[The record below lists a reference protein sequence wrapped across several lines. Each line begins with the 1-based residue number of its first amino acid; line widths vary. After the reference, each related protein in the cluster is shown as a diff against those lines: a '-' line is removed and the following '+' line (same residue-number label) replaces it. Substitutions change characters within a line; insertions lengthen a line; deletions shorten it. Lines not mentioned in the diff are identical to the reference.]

1 MEVIPS
7 IDISRGRCVKRVKGV
22 EGTGLSLGD
31 PLKRALEWERLGAR
45 RLHVI
50 DLDGAAEG
58 RPANRGVIER
68 ILEEV
73 STPIQVGGGIRS
85 IESALGCLEHGAS
98 WIIIGTSVLE
108 GSGLLEDLVERV
120 GGEKLIVALD
130 YDERGCL
137 VGWGWRRRTSTSIFE
152 HARRL
157 DRYELSAFLCTYTPL
172 EGTTKGID
180 SEIVG
185 RLVEEVETPIIYAG
199 GIRSIGDV
207 LTLKEMGVWGAVVG
221 MALYLGKIDFREALS
236 LCL

>member
-7 IDISRGRCVKRVKGV
+7 IDISRGRCVKRVRGV

-31 PLKRALEWERLGAR
+31 PLERALEWERLGAR

-58 RPANRGVIER
+58 RPANRGVIEK

-73 STPIQVGGGIRS
+73 SIPIQVGGGIRS
-85 IESALGCLEHGAS
+85 MESALGYLEHGAG

-108 GSGLLEDLVERV
+108 GSDLLEDLVERV

-130 YDERGCL
+130 YDEQGCL
-137 VGWGWRRRTSTSIFE
+137 VGWGWRRRTNMSIFE
-152 HARRL
+152 QARRL

-185 RLVEEVETPIIYAG
+185 RLVEEVATPIIYAG
-199 GIRSIGDV
+199 GIRNMDD
-207 LTLKEMGVWGAVVG
+207 LLALKEMGVWGAVVG

-236 LCL
+236 LCE